1 MSLGRVINSPAQP
14 TTKSTETNRS
24 QKYQMALSFKA
35 RLITIAL
42 KISIQWLFTV
52 WISIAS
58 ESCEIMRS
66 TCPIVDD
73 VDGFMRNNEIKY
85 ANNVAAE
92 LIVNVLCFFFSS
104 FRVVYRTKAKYF
116 CSRGPKP
123 SMSSLWNFSI
133 IGAFASISCAR
144 ARDLCGTFSVRCDAS
159 FIFCVLRLKGTIL
172 FV

>member
-92 LIVNVLCFFFSS
+92 LIVNVLCFFLHRFAL
-104 FRVVYRTKAKYF
+104 FIAQ
-116 CSRGPKP
+116 KP
-123 SMSSLWNFSI
+123 SIFVRAARSLQCHRCEIFQLLVRSRRYHV
-133 IGAFASISCAR
+133 R
-144 ARDLCGTFSVRCDAS
+144 ARETYVAHSR
-159 FIFCVLRLKGTIL
+159 
-172 FV
+172 